1 MLVSH
6 SSSCMWLD
14 TALPPVQSTYC
25 ATLFFA
31 HSSSLTSYGE
41 KQAEMTVRKWYF
53 SQSHR
58 CTQTTTASTPISV
71 SVWHAA
77 GHVRLLNDDGARSS
91 VRKYLST
98 WRKRFPLRQM
108 EEMKKKLLFSSIN
121 RDAWSAILELC
132 ATSSKRLSCAGHNSS
147 KTLARAQLDFN
158 VRNWAAHKH
167 NRGLSIKKFMIFFL
181 LLLLRFPT

>member
-1 MLVSH
+1 
-6 SSSCMWLD
+6 MWLD
-14 TALPPVQSTYC
+14 TALPPVKNTYC

-58 CTQTTTASTPISV
+58 CTQTTTASAPISV

-77 GHVRLLNDDGARSS
+77 GHVRLLNGRCALEWSKISLDMT
-91 VRKYLST
+91 KEIST
-98 WRKRFPLRQM
+98 QTNGRD
-108 EEMKKKLLFSSIN
+108 EKKLLFSSIN